1 VKVMHTAIV
10 LAGLAVAV
18 GCSDPVANNT
28 INQQVTGNLKFVNGY
43 NGPVNVLVDGVPVMS
58 NVALGAAAG
67 ADVGNGQHAI
77 QLQPVGGSAGT
88 SNLVTFGAANFTAF
102 LVASTVSG
110 QPQANFLLDT
120 NAIVPAG
127 ATKLRVGN
135 FAASAAVTP
144 ISIWRTQ
151 PDFQTPI
158 RIQFP
163 FPYQTTSPYLQST
176 TGDWRI
182 MVSHEDNTGGS
193 VPMPDT
199 LANSGLISVP
209 SGESRTV
216 IVTDGATAGTFK
228 IVVID
233 P

>member
-1 VKVMHTAIV
+1 MNMMRTAVAI
-10 LAGLAVAV
+10 AGLAAMAA
-18 GCSDPVANNT
+18 CTDPSTSSTPVNL
-28 INQQVTGNLKFVNGY
+28 TGNFRFVNGY
-43 NGPVNVLVDGVPVMS
+43 SGPVNVLIDGAVII
-58 NVALGAAAG
+58 AAAG
-67 ADVGNGQHAI
+67 HGTAAGVDLSAGQHSIA
-77 QLQPVGGSAGT
+77 LQAVGGAVQTG
-88 SNLVTFGAANFTAF
+88 NLITVGATNFTAT
-102 LVASTVSG
+102 LVASVQG
-110 QPQANFLLDT
+110 GMPHANFLLDT
-120 NAIVPAG
+120 NAVVPAG

-135 FAASAAVTP
+135 FAASAATTP

-176 TGDWRI
+176 AGDWRI
-182 MVSHEDNTGGS
+182 LVSHEDNTSGS

-199 LANSGLISVP
+199 LANSGLITVP

-216 IVTDGATAGTFK
+216 IVTDGATAGTFS

>member
-1 VKVMHTAIV
+1 MSDNDLAVEVTIAVRKPE
-10 LAGLAVAV
+10 AGLVIVRTVRSIHPEEHVKLIRSAFIFGALALAAA
-18 GCSDPVANNT
+18 CSDSPVSQT
-28 INQQVTGNLKFVNGY
+28 QVSVTGNLKFVNGF
-43 NGPVNVLVDGVPVMS
+43 NGPVTVLVDGTPVLT

-67 ADVGNGQHAI
+67 ADIAAGQHSI
-77 QLQPVGGSAGT
+77 QLQAAGGA
-88 SNLVTFGAANFTAF
+88 
-102 LVASTVSG
+102 
-110 QPQANFLLDT
+110 
-120 NAIVPAG
+120 AG

-135 FAASAAVTP
+135 FAASAATTP

-151 PDFQTPI
+151 PDYQSMI

-176 TGDWRI
+176 PGGWRI
-182 MVSHEDNTGGS
+182 MVSHENNTQAD

-209 SGESRTV
+209 SGQSRTV
-216 IVTDGATAGTFK
+216 IITDGATAGTYS
-228 IVVID
+228 IVVIE

>member
-1 VKVMHTAIV
+1 VKVIRFALAIGA
-10 LAGLAVAV
+10 LALVAA
-18 GCSDPVANNT
+18 CSDSSVSPTQVS
-28 INQQVTGNLKFVNGY
+28 VTGNLKFVNGF
-43 NGPVNVLVDGVPVMS
+43 NGPVSVLVDGTPVLT

-67 ADVGNGQHAI
+67 ADIADGQHSI
-77 QLQPVGGSAGT
+77 QLQPAGGAAGT
-88 SNLVTFGAANFTAF
+88 GNLVTFGAANFTAY
-102 LVASTVSG
+102 LVASTQAG
-110 QPQANFLLDT
+110 LPHANFLLDT
-120 NAIVPAG
+120 NSVVPAG

-135 FAASAAVTP
+135 FAASAATTP

-151 PDFQTPI
+151 PDFQEMI

-176 TGDWRI
+176 PGNWRI
-182 MVSHEDNTGGS
+182 MVSHEDNTSAS

-199 LANSGLISVP
+199 LANSGLIAVP

-216 IVTDGATAGTFK
+216 IVTDGATAGSFR